1 MLRIIK
7 LLVWLSLQS
16 FQLHREV
23 KLKRNV
29 WFYSKIVYF
38 FSFAWFLSLLLA
50 WFFMLSFFVKGNIR
64 SASCLP
70 IPYLIPIYDYLYVLK
85 LTRNFLKSAVSSTHT
100 QNTDSDALLLIVSH
114 CFLSFIFNFCSCHYY
129 VTDEKI
135 YIYVCVYICS
145 TDMFECDKIHLLHSI
160 LL

>member
-1 MLRIIK
+1 MPSIVAKKNLALNACAAHYKTTCLIVFTIISITSRSQTK
-7 LLVWLSLQS
+7 TKCLILFKDCVFFLFRMIFIS
-16 FQLHREV
+16 FTSV
-23 KLKRNV
+23 V
-29 WFYSKIVYF
+29 
-38 FSFAWFLSLLLA
+38 FL
-50 WFFMLSFFVKGNIR
+50 LSFFVKGNIR

-135 YIYVCVYICS
+135 YMCVYTYVPWTC
-145 TDMFECDKIHLLHSI
+145 
-160 LL
+160 